1 MDLFH
6 TGLTLS
12 HDMLVYHEC
21 ELLSSQKGAD
31 LMIELF
37 RVMVSIIMMLNSLSN
52 PNEHVSNDSI
62 SIICAYVTF
71 VAYVVNRLSE
81 IFY

>member
-1 MDLFH
+1 M
-6 TGLTLS
+6 S
-12 HDMLVYHEC
+12 HEMFVYHEY

-37 RVMVSIIMMLNSLSN
+37 QLMMSIIMMLNSSA
-52 PNEHVSNDSI
+52 HDDYVSNDSI
-62 SIICAYVTF
+62 SVICAYVTF

>member
-1 MDLFH
+1 M
-6 TGLTLS
+6 S
-12 HDMLVYHEC
+12 HDMFVYHEY

-37 RVMVSIIMMLNSLSN
+37 QLMISIIMMLNSSRYD
-52 PNEHVSNDSI
+52 EHVSNDSI
-62 SIICAYVTF
+62 SVICAYVTF
-71 VAYVVNRLSE
+71 VAYVVDRLTE